1 MAVRLFPKLVLF
13 GDSLTQQSFSEG
25 GWGATLADYYQ
36 RKCDVLNRGFSG
48 YTSAYN
54 KFILPK
60 VLQSDNNP
68 KGSAV
73 AAIVLL
79 GSNDAVCNET
89 DPRGLT
95 VEQYATNLMDIL
107 TQFMNDG
114 MEASQLVLLTP
125 PAVADDKYKEC
136 CAERDVPVSLW
147 DARVKPFAEK
157 CVDVG
162 KKLGVEVVDLYKLF
176 HEQPNWESFVSDGL
190 HFSKEGNQFVAQQ
203 VIPVL
208 DTKLGHLPMI
218 FPDWKD
224 VDPKHPDKYF
234 CNN

>member
-1 MAVRLFPKLVLF
+1 MFL
-13 GDSLTQQSFSEG
+13 SFVSFFIN
-25 GWGATLADYYQ
+25 

-114 MEASQLVLLTP
+114 MEASQIVLMTP

-136 CAERDVPVSLW
+136 CAER
-147 DARVKPFAEK
+147 
-157 CVDVG
+157 G
-162 KKLGVEVVDLYKLF
+162 K
-176 HEQPNWESFVSDGL
+176 
-190 HFSKEGNQFVAQQ
+190 
-203 VIPVL
+203 
-208 DTKLGHLPMI
+208 
-218 FPDWKD
+218 
-224 VDPKHPDKYF
+224 
-234 CNN
+234 